1 LWPNCWAIWLA
12 QMTQGFDAALPGIR
26 FESVGACVE
35 TVVTLMRQPGFA
47 PYSRVWLDIVSAA
60 ATARGIMPPLG
71 KQVIDGFLGWIEAR
85 LPDGLDAPA
94 EAARLVL
101 TLIEGTL
108 VMDAVA
114 APLRHRRPRAY
125 KHPDS
130 GAPESPGAPHF
141 SDGTTRMVLG
151 NLFSSDMAIDLGTA
165 NTLVYVK
172 GKGVVLNEPS
182 VVAYQVKD
190 GVKKALAFGE
200 DAKLMLGRTP
210 GSIQAIRPM
219 RDGVIADFDV
229 AEEMIKHFIRKVHKR
244 TTFTKPKI
252 IVCVP
257 HGATPVEKRAI
268 RQSVLSA
275 GARKA
280 GLIAEPI
287 AAAIGAGMPITD
299 PTGSMVVDI
308 GGGTT
313 EVAVLSLADI
323 VYARSVRVGGD
334 RMDEAIISYLRRQHN
349 LLIGEATAE
358 RIKTSIG
365 TARMPDD
372 GRGASMRI
380 RGRDL
385 LNGVPKE
392 TEVSQAQV
400 AEALA
405 EPVQQI
411 TEAVMGALEATPP
424 DLAADIVDRG
434 VMLTGGGALL
444 GDLDL
449 ALREQTGLAISV
461 ADESLNCVAL
471 GTGKALEY
479 ENLLRHAI
487 DYES

>member
-1 LWPNCWAIWLA
+1 MSL
-12 QMTQGFDAALPGIR
+12 F
-26 FESVGACVE
+26 
-35 TVVTLMRQPGFA
+35 
-47 PYSRVWLDIVSAA
+47 
-60 ATARGIMPPLG
+60 
-71 KQVIDGFLGWIEAR
+71 
-85 LPDGLDAPA
+85 
-94 EAARLVL
+94 
-101 TLIEGTL
+101 
-108 VMDAVA
+108 
-114 APLRHRRPRAY
+114 
-125 KHPDS
+125 S
-130 GAPESPGAPHF
+130 G
-141 SDGTTRMVLG
+141 
-151 NLFSSDMAIDLGTA
+151 LFSSDMAIDLGTA
-165 NTLVYVK
+165 NTLVYIR
-172 GKGVVLNEPS
+172 GKGIVLNEPS
-182 VVAYQVKD
+182 VVAYHVKD
-190 GVKKALAFGE
+190 GKKVVLAVGE

-210 GSIQAIRPM
+210 GSIEAIRPM
-219 RDGVIADFDV
+219 RDGVIADFEA

-244 TTFTKPKI
+244 STFSKPKI

-275 GARKA
+275 GAKRA

-287 AAAIGAGMPITD
+287 AAAIGAGMPITE
-299 PTGSMVVDI
+299 PTGNMVVDI

-313 EVAVLSLADI
+313 EVAVLSLGDI

-334 RMDEAIISYLRRQHN
+334 RMDEAIVSYLRRHQN
-349 LLIGEATAE
+349 LLIGESTAE

-372 GRGASMRI
+372 GRGASMTI

-392 TEVSQAQV
+392 TEINQAQV

-411 TEAVMGALEATPP
+411 CDAVMQALEATPP

-449 ALREQTGLAISV
+449 SLREQTGLSISV
-461 ADESLNCVAL
+461 ANESLNCVAL

-479 ENLLRHAI
+479 EKQLRHVI
-487 DYES
+487 DYDT

>member
-1 LWPNCWAIWLA
+1 MA
-12 QMTQGFDAALPGIR
+12 GFG
-26 FESVGACVE
+26 G
-35 TVVTLMRQPGFA
+35 
-47 PYSRVWLDIVSAA
+47 
-60 ATARGIMPPLG
+60 
-71 KQVIDGFLGWIEAR
+71 
-85 LPDGLDAPA
+85 
-94 EAARLVL
+94 
-101 TLIEGTL
+101 
-108 VMDAVA
+108 
-114 APLRHRRPRAY
+114 
-125 KHPDS
+125 
-130 GAPESPGAPHF
+130 
-141 SDGTTRMVLG
+141 
-151 NLFSSDMAIDLGTA
+151 LFSSDMAIDLGTA
-165 NTLVYVK
+165 NTLVYVR
-172 GKGVVLNEPS
+172 GKGIILSEPS
-182 VVAYQVKD
+182 VVAYHVKD
-190 GVKKALAFGE
+190 GVKKVLAVGE

-210 GSIQAIRPM
+210 GSIEAIRPM
-219 RDGVIADFDV
+219 RDGVIADFDT
-229 AEEMIKHFIRKVHKR
+229 AEEMIKHFIRKVHRR
-244 TTFTKPKI
+244 TTFSKPKI

-275 GARKA
+275 GARRA

-313 EVAVLSLADI
+313 EVAVLSLGDI

-334 RMDEAIISYLRRQHN
+334 RMDEAIINYLRRQHN
-349 LLIGEATAE
+349 LLIGESTAE

-372 GRGASMRI
+372 GRGQSMHI

-392 TEVSQAQV
+392 TEISQAQV

-405 EPVQQI
+405 EPVQSI
-411 TEAVMGALEATPP
+411 CEAVMTALEATPP

-444 GDLDL
+444 GQLDL

-471 GTGKALEY
+471 GTGRALEY
-479 ENLLRHAI
+479 EKQLRHVI
-487 DYES
+487 DYDS

>member
-1 LWPNCWAIWLA
+1 MA
-12 QMTQGFDAALPGIR
+12 GI
-26 FESVGACVE
+26 G
-35 TVVTLMRQPGFA
+35 G
-47 PYSRVWLDIVSAA
+47 
-60 ATARGIMPPLG
+60 
-71 KQVIDGFLGWIEAR
+71 
-85 LPDGLDAPA
+85 
-94 EAARLVL
+94 
-101 TLIEGTL
+101 
-108 VMDAVA
+108 
-114 APLRHRRPRAY
+114 
-125 KHPDS
+125 
-130 GAPESPGAPHF
+130 
-141 SDGTTRMVLG
+141 
-151 NLFSSDMAIDLGTA
+151 LFSSDMAIDLGTA

-172 GKGVVLNEPS
+172 GRGIVLNEPS
-182 VVAYQVKD
+182 VVAFHVRDGRKQV
-190 GVKKALAFGE
+190 LAVGE

-210 GSIQAIRPM
+210 GSIEAIRPM
-219 RDGVIADFDV
+219 REGVIADFDV
-229 AEEMIKHFIRKVHKR
+229 AEEMIKYFIRKVHKR

-275 GARKA
+275 GARRA
-280 GLIAEPI
+280 GLIPEPI
-287 AAAIGAGMPITD
+287 SAAIGAGMPITT
-299 PTGSMVVDI
+299 PSGNMVVDI

-313 EVAVLSLADI
+313 EVAVLSLGDI
-323 VYARSVRVGGD
+323 VYARSIRVGGD
-334 RMDEAIISYLRRQHN
+334 RMDDGIINHLRRHQN

-358 RIKTSIG
+358 RIKTTIG

-372 GRGASMRI
+372 GRGSNMLI

-392 TEVSQAQV
+392 IEINQALV

-411 TEAVMGALEATPP
+411 CEAVMIALEATPP

-444 GDLDL
+444 GELDL
-449 ALREQTGLAISV
+449 ALREQTGLSVSV

-479 ENLLRHAI
+479 EKQLRHVI